1 MRTIIIAAVG
11 LVAAATSAAQTPT
24 GSGPACGLLT
34 ASELAVVGG
43 TGRGQA
49 HQMAV
54 NEGLSKGH
62 TMDMCTWAAGEGRV
76 SVMVVPVPPGTVRDL
91 QSVRTQELARLDK
104 QFEPFKA
111 KGWKR
116 ERKEFGDT
124 MCEVYVPPPA
134 VKDELITTGCF
145 TARKDTAVSVAAQSK
160 TAVPVENVR
169 TLIDKASGR
178 LR

>member
-1 MRTIIIAAVG
+1 
-11 LVAAATSAAQTPT
+11 
-24 GSGPACGLLT
+24 
-34 ASELAVVGG
+34 
-43 TGRGQA
+43 
-49 HQMAV
+49 
-54 NEGLSKGH
+54 
-62 TMDMCTWAAGEGRV
+62 
-76 SVMVVPVPPGTVRDL
+76 
-91 QSVRTQELARLDK
+91 
-104 QFEPFKA
+104 
-111 KGWKR
+111 
-116 ERKEFGDT
+116 